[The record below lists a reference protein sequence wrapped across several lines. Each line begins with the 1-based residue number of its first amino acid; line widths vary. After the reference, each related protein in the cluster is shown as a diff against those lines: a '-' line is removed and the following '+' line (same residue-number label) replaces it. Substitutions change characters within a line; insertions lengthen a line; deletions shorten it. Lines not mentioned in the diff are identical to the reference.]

1 MDAVNRQVVFDQWNN
16 VLHYN
21 ISKDGQKYKP
31 LQDLKTMIEYFPN
44 ITSVAIGIDSIGY
57 KHWKELKRVK
67 NLERL
72 QVIGLPYAKSV
83 LSIYY
88 N

>member
-1 MDAVNRQVVFDQWNN
+1 LDAVNRQVVFDQWNN